1 MVHAASHN
9 DLTRHFRAEKK
20 LQLISTGPNRAQLG
34 VLRAQHDAPH
44 HGLTGPLPMEPIFS
58 VVLQLRDQPHRAL
71 FLNGRLVCRDGYGA
85 RTTSIT
91 SHLDR
96 PQAALHSP
104 FDFIIFRIPQEV
116 LNEVADDHEAHR
128 TPHLR
133 CLPGTM
139 DETVWHLGTALLP
152 ALERPREFGWLYVD
166 SILLAACT
174 YFAVT
179 FGEMRL
185 PHRPK
190 RGTLAPWQ
198 LRRATDLMGS
208 RLGNELSLA
217 ELAAA
222 CELSLSYFKRAFRQS
237 TGETPHRWLQRQRVD
252 HAKGLMSSTAQS
264 LAEIA
269 AACGFADQSH
279 FTRVF
284 SAVAGMSPAVWRRTA
299 KN

>member
-1 MVHAASHN
+1 MAPAASHN
-9 DLTRHFRAEKK
+9 DLTRHFRAERK
-20 LQLISTGPNRAQLG
+20 LQLISAEPNRAQLG
-34 VLRAQHDAPH
+34 VLRAQHGSPH
-44 HGLTGPLPMEPIFS
+44 HGLTDPLPLEPIFS

-71 FLNGRLVCRDGYGA
+71 YLNGRLACRDGYQA
-85 RTTSIT
+85 RTTSIAN
-91 SHLDR
+91 HLKR

-104 FDFIIFRIPQEV
+104 FDFMIFRVPQDV
-116 LNEVADDHEAHR
+116 LNDVTDDQGAR
-128 TPHLR
+128 RIARLDCPR
-133 CLPGTM
+133 GTM

-152 ALERPREFGWLYVD
+152 ALERPQEFGSLYVD

-208 RLGNELSLA
+208 RLGSDLSLA
-217 ELAAA
+217 ELATA
-222 CELSLSYFKRAFRQS
+222 CELSLSYFKRAFRSS
-237 TGETPHRWLQRQRVD
+237 TGESPHRWLQHQRVS
-252 HAKGLMSSTAQS
+252 HAKVLMATTGQS

-269 AACGFADQSH
+269 VACGFADQSH

-284 SAVAGMSPAVWRRTA
+284 SAVAGTSPAVWRRTS